1 MISRLSLLVQTVIV
15 VPEAS
20 PDPRSITLLNVMLND
35 VQVGTI
41 VRTPGD
47 FNAFSFEDSY
57 RATGGVPVVSLS
69 FRAAGGGLRKDPK
82 PVARALP
89 AFFANLLPED
99 KLREAM
105 EKHHA
110 GSVRAGNDFDLLVAL
125 GADLPGAV
133 RVVPSDGTVA
143 LPDDMRVPKPKAR
156 FSLAGVQMKL
166 SVINNTG
173 KGGGLTLPLGDEEGS
188 YIAKFPSTSF
198 PGVSENEYANL
209 ALAEAIGME
218 VPERELVEQSEFE
231 GIPKEF
237 ETLSDGKV
245 LLVKRFDRGSNGQ
258 RIHIEDFAQV
268 FGVYPSRKYEGAA
281 YHDIA
286 AALNVAVSSD
296 AALEF
301 VRRLALAAITG
312 NGDMHLKNWSLIY
325 HGVGDKPELAP
336 VYDVLSTIPYMPAD
350 SMALSFAGERPF
362 KALNAPRWK
371 AFANRARLPEGAVLK
386 AVVETAERV
395 NELWWSLPERKVVP
409 TKVIERIDAHVRLMT
424 PILENVQTDANL
436 TEQ

>member
-1 MISRLSLLVQTVIV
+1 M
-15 VPEAS
+15 PEAYL
-20 PDPRSITLLNVMLND
+20 DPRSISSLEVLLNDLK
-35 VQVGTI
+35 VGTI

-57 RATGGVPVVSLS
+57 RATGGFPVLSLS
-69 FRAAGGGLRKDPK
+69 FRAATGGLRKDPK

-125 GADLPGAV
+125 GSDLPGAV
-133 RVVPSDGTVA
+133 RVAPSEGTHV
-143 LPDDMRVPKPKAR
+143 RVDNLSFPKPKAR

-166 SVINNTG
+166 SVIKNTG
-173 KGGGLTLPLGDEEGS
+173 KGGGLTLPLGDEHGL
-188 YIAKFPSTSF
+188 YIAKFPSTAF

-209 ALAEAIGME
+209 ALAEAIGMD

-231 GIPKEF
+231 GIPEEF
-237 ETLSDGKV
+237 KTLSDGKV
-245 LLVKRFDRGSNGQ
+245 LLVKRFDRGAGGK

-268 FGVYPSRKYEGAA
+268 FGIYPSRKYEGAA

-286 AALNVAVSSD
+286 AALGIAVSSS

-325 HGVGDKPELAP
+325 RGAGDKPTFAP
-336 VYDVLSTIPYMPAD
+336 VYDLLSTIPYIPAD
-350 SMALSFAGERPF
+350 AMALSLAGERYF
-362 KALNAPRWK
+362 KAMNARRWK
-371 AFANRARLPEGAVLK
+371 AFANRARLPEAAVLK
-386 AVVETAERV
+386 AVTETVERV
-395 NELWWSLPERKVVP
+395 NQFWWSLPERAVVP
-409 TKVIERIDAHVRLMT
+409 EKVLERIDTHVKLMT
-424 PILENVQTDANL
+424 PILGTCTGWRAHHVVGLKSPENSSL
-436 TEQ
+436 

>member
-1 MISRLSLLVQTVIV
+1 M
-15 VPEAS
+15 PEAS
-20 PDPRSITLLNVMLND
+20 SDPRSISSLDVLLNDMK
-35 VQVGTI
+35 VGTI

-57 RATGGVPVVSLS
+57 RVSGGFPVLSLS
-69 FRAAGGGLRKDPK
+69 FRAATGGLRKDPK

-125 GADLPGAV
+125 GSDLPGAV
-133 RVVPSDGTVA
+133 RVVPSDGTIA
-143 LPDDMRVPKPKAR
+143 GLDNLPATKPKAR

-166 SVINNTG
+166 SVIKNTG
-173 KGGGLTLPLGDEEGS
+173 KGGGLTLPIGDEQGA

-198 PGVSENEYANL
+198 PGVSENEYTNL

-237 ETLSDGKV
+237 ETLSDGRV
-245 LLVKRFDRGSNGQ
+245 LLVKRFDRGANREQ
-258 RIHIEDFAQV
+258 MHIEDF
-268 FGVYPSRKYEGAA
+268 
-281 YHDIA
+281 
-286 AALNVAVSSD
+286 D

-325 HGVGDKPELAP
+325 RGAGDKPEFAP
-336 VYDVLSTIPYMPAD
+336 VYDVLSTIPYIPAD
-350 SMALSFAGERPF
+350 AMALSLAGERPF
-362 KALNAPRWK
+362 KALNAQRWK
-371 AFANRARLPEGAVLK
+371 AFANRARLPEAAVLK
-386 AVVETAERV
+386 AVVDTVERV
-395 NELWWSLPERKVVP
+395 NEVWWSLPERNVVP
-409 TKVIERIDAHVRLMT
+409 AKVLVRIDTHVRLMT
-424 PILENVQTDANL
+424 PILGTCAN
-436 TEQ
+436 

>member
-1 MISRLSLLVQTVIV
+1 MIFRHSLQIQTVNV
-15 VPEAS
+15 VTEAF
-20 PDPRSITLLNVMLND
+20 PNPRSISSLDVLLND
-35 VQVGTI
+35 VKVGTI

-69 FRAAGGGLRKDPK
+69 FRAVGGGLRKDPK

-110 GSVRAGNDFDLLVAL
+110 ESVRVGNDFDLLVAL

-133 RVVPSDGTVA
+133 RVVPGDGTFA
-143 LPDDMRVPKPKAR
+143 RQEDISAPKPKAR

-166 SVINNTG
+166 SVIKNTG
-173 KGGGLTLPLGDEEGS
+173 KGGGLTLPLGDEQGS

-245 LLVKRFDRGSNGQ
+245 LLVKRFDRGANGE

-286 AALNVAVSSD
+286 AALNVAVSSA

-301 VRRLALAAITG
+301 VRRLALAALTG

-325 HGVGDKPELAP
+325 RGAGDKSDLAP
-336 VYDVLSTIPYMPAD
+336 IYDVLSTIPYIPAD
-350 SMALSFAGERPF
+350 AMALSLVGERTF
-362 KALNAPRWK
+362 KALNAQRWK
-371 AFANRARLPEGAVLK
+371 AFANRARLPEAAVLN
-386 AVVETAERV
+386 AVIDTVERV
-395 NELWWSLPERKVVP
+395 DKLWWSLPEREVVP
-409 TKVIERIDAHVRLMT
+409 EKVLERIDAHIRLMT
-424 PILENVQTDANL
+424 PILATCAN
-436 TEQ
+436 

>member
-1 MISRLSLLVQTVIV
+1 MVT
-15 VPEAS
+15 EAF
-20 PDPRSITLLNVMLND
+20 PNPRSISSLDVLLND
-35 VQVGTI
+35 VKVGTL

-47 FNAFSFEDSY
+47 FNAFSFDDSY
-57 RATGGVPVVSLS
+57 RATGGFPVLSLS
-69 FRAAGGGLRKDPK
+69 FRAANGGLRKDPK
-82 PVARALP
+82 PIARALP

-110 GSVRAGNDFDLLVAL
+110 DSIRAGNDFDLLVAL
-125 GADLPGAV
+125 GSDLPGAV
-133 RVVPSDGTVA
+133 RVVPSDGTVVH
-143 LPDDMRVPKPKAR
+143 LNDIQVPKPKAR

-166 SVINNTG
+166 SVIKNTG
-173 KGGGLTLPLGDEEGS
+173 KGGGLTLPLGDEQGS

-218 VPERELVEQSEFE
+218 VPERELVEQSELE

-245 LLVKRFDRGSNGQ
+245 LLVKRFDRSINGE

-268 FGVYPSRKYEGAA
+268 FGVNPSRKYEGAA

-286 AALNVAVSSD
+286 AALNIAVSSA

-301 VRRLALAAITG
+301 ARRLALAALTG

-325 HGVGDKPELAP
+325 RGVGDKPDLAP
-336 VYDVLSTIPYMPAD
+336 VYDVLSTIPYIPAD
-350 SMALSFAGERPF
+350 AMALSLAGERPF
-362 KALNAPRWK
+362 KALDAQRWK
-371 AFANRARLPEGAVLK
+371 AFANRARLPEAAVLRV
-386 AVVETAERV
+386 VVETVERV
-395 NELWWSLPERKVVP
+395 NDRWWSLPEREVVP
-409 TKVIERIDAHVRLMT
+409 AKVLERMDAHVRLMT
-424 PILENVQTDANL
+424 PILCTCA
-436 TEQ
+436 T

>member
-1 MISRLSLLVQTVIV
+1 M
-15 VPEAS
+15 PEAS
-20 PDPRSITLLNVMLND
+20 YDLKSISSLDVLLND
-35 VQVGTI
+35 VRVGTVI
-41 VRTPGD
+41 RTPGD
-47 FNAFSFEDSY
+47 FNAFSFEESY
-57 RATGGVPVVSLS
+57 RATGGFPVLSLS
-69 FRAAGGGLRKDPK
+69 FRAATGALRKDPK

-125 GADLPGAV
+125 GSDLPGAV
-133 RVVPSDGTVA
+133 RVVPSDRTVTP
-143 LPDDMRVPKPKAR
+143 LDNPPTSRPKAR
-156 FSLAGVQMKL
+156 FSIAGVQMKL
-166 SVINNTG
+166 SVIKNTG
-173 KGGGLTLPLGDEEGS
+173 KGGGLTLPLGDDQGS

-198 PGVSENEYANL
+198 PDVSENEYANL

-245 LLVKRFDRGSNGQ
+245 LLVKRFDRAANGE

-301 VRRLALAAITG
+301 VRRLAFAAITG

-325 HGVGDKPELAP
+325 RGAGDKPALSP
-336 VYDVLSTIPYMPAD
+336 VYDVLSTVPYIPSDA
-350 SMALSFAGERPF
+350 MALSLAGERPF
-362 KALNAPRWK
+362 KALNAQRWK
-371 AFANRARLPEGAVLK
+371 AFANRARLPEPAVLK
-386 AVVETAERV
+386 AVTDTVERV
-395 NELWWSLPERKVVP
+395 NEVWWSLPERTVVP
-409 TKVIERIDAHVRLMT
+409 ARVLERIDTHVRLMT
-424 PILENVQTDANL
+424 TILGTCAD
-436 TEQ
+436 

>member
-1 MISRLSLLVQTVIV
+1 MVIV
-15 VPEAS
+15 VTEAF
-20 PDPRSITLLNVMLND
+20 PNPRSVSSLDVLLND
-35 VQVGTI
+35 VKVGTI

-57 RATGGVPVVSLS
+57 RATGGVPIVSLS
-69 FRAAGGGLRKDPK
+69 FRAASGGLRKDPK

-89 AFFANLLPED
+89 TFFANLLPED

-125 GADLPGAV
+125 GWDLPGAI
-133 RVVPSDGTVA
+133 RVVPSDRTVDH
-143 LPDDMRVPKPKAR
+143 LEDVPVFKPKAR

-166 SVINNTG
+166 SVIKNTG
-173 KGGGLTLPLGDEEGS
+173 KGGGLTLPLGDEQGS
-188 YIAKFPSTSF
+188 YIAKFPSTTF

-245 LLVKRFDRGSNGQ
+245 LLVKRFDRGANGE
-258 RIHIEDFAQV
+258 RIHVEDFAQV
-268 FGVYPSRKYEGAA
+268 FGVYSSRKYEGAA

-286 AALNVAVSSD
+286 AALNVAVSSA

-301 VRRLALAAITG
+301 VRRLALAALTG

-325 HGVGDKPELAP
+325 RGVGDKPDLAP
-336 VYDVLSTIPYMPAD
+336 IYDVLSTIPYIPSDA
-350 SMALSFAGERPF
+350 MALSLGGERPF
-362 KALNAPRWK
+362 KALNAQRWK
-371 AFANRARLPEGAVLK
+371 AFANRARLPEAAVLRV
-386 AVVETAERV
+386 VVETVERV
-395 NELWWSLPERKVVP
+395 NDRWWSLPERDVVP
-409 TKVIERIDAHVRLMT
+409 AKVLERTDAHVRLMT
-424 PILENVQTDANL
+424 PILCTCAN
-436 TEQ
+436 

>member
-1 MISRLSLLVQTVIV
+1 MS
-15 VPEAS
+15 EAS
-20 PDPRSITLLNVMLND
+20 SDPRSISSLDVLLND
-35 VQVGTI
+35 FKVGTI

-47 FNAFSFEDSY
+47 FNAFSFKESY
-57 RATGGVPVVSLS
+57 RATGGFPVLSLS
-69 FRAAGGGLRKDPK
+69 FRAATGGLRKDPK

-125 GADLPGAV
+125 GSDLPGAV
-133 RVVPSDGTVA
+133 RVVPSDGKVA
-143 LPDDMRVPKPKAR
+143 RLANLSAPKPKAR

-166 SVINNTG
+166 SVIKNTG
-173 KGGGLTLPLGDEEGS
+173 KDGGLTLPLGGDQGS

-218 VPERELVEQSEFE
+218 VPERELVEQSQFE

-245 LLVKRFDRGSNGQ
+245 LLVKRFDRGAKGE
-258 RIHIEDFAQV
+258 RIHTEDFAQV

-286 AALNVAVSSD
+286 AALNIAVSST

-325 HGVGDKPELAP
+325 REAGGKPQLAP
-336 VYDVLSTIPYMPAD
+336 VYDVLSTIPYIPAD
-350 SMALSFAGERPF
+350 AMALSLGGERPF
-362 KALNAPRWK
+362 KAMSVQRWK
-371 AFANRARLPEGAVLK
+371 AFANRARLPDAAVLK
-386 AVVETAERV
+386 AVADTVERV
-395 NELWWSLPERKVVP
+395 NARWWSLPERKVVP
-409 TKVIERIDAHVRLMT
+409 EKVLERIDTHLRLIT
-424 PILENVQTDANL
+424 TVLRTCGD
-436 TEQ
+436 

>member
-1 MISRLSLLVQTVIV
+1 M
-15 VPEAS
+15 PEALS
-20 PDPRSITLLNVMLND
+20 DPRSISSLDVLLND
-35 VQVGTI
+35 IKVGTI

-57 RATGGVPVVSLS
+57 RATGGFPVLSLS
-69 FRAAGGGLRKDPK
+69 FRAATGGLRKDPK

-125 GADLPGAV
+125 GSDLPGAV
-133 RVVPSDGTVA
+133 RVVPSDGTLA
-143 LPDDMRVPKPKAR
+143 RLDNLPATKPKAR

-166 SVINNTG
+166 SVIKNTG
-173 KGGGLTLPLGDEEGS
+173 KGGGLTLPIGDEQGA

-237 ETLSDGKV
+237 ETLSDGRV
-245 LLVKRFDRGSNGQ
+245 LLVKRFDRGTNGE

-325 HGVGDKPELAP
+325 RGAGDKPQLAP
-336 VYDVLSTIPYMPAD
+336 VYDVLSTVPYIPAD
-350 SMALSFAGERPF
+350 AMALSLAGERAF
-362 KALNAPRWK
+362 KALYVQRWN
-371 AFANRARLPEGAVLK
+371 AFANRARLPEAVVLK
-386 AVVETAERV
+386 AVVDTVERV
-395 NELWWSLPERKVVP
+395 NEVWWSLPERSVAP
-409 TKVIERIDAHVRLMT
+409 TKVLERIDTHVRLMT
-424 PILENVQTDANL
+424 PILGTCSE
-436 TEQ
+436 

>member
-1 MISRLSLLVQTVIV
+1 MVMLM
-15 VPEAS
+15 PETY
-20 PDPRSITLLNVMLND
+20 PDPKSISSLDVLLNDLK
-35 VQVGTI
+35 VGTI

-57 RATGGVPVVSLS
+57 RATGGFPVLSLS
-69 FRAAGGGLRKDPK
+69 FRAATGGLRKDPK
-82 PVARALP
+82 PVAKALP

-110 GSVRAGNDFDLLVAL
+110 GSVRAGNDFDLLIAL
-125 GADLPGAV
+125 GSDLPGAV
-133 RVVPSDGTVA
+133 RVVPGEGSIARIDDLS
-143 LPDDMRVPKPKAR
+143 LPTPKAR

-166 SVINNTG
+166 SVIKNTG
-173 KGGGLTLPLGDEEGS
+173 KGGGLTIPLGDEQGS

-209 ALAEAIGME
+209 ALAEAIGMG

-231 GIPKEF
+231 GIPEEF
-237 ETLSDGKV
+237 KTLSDGKV
-245 LLVKRFDRGSNGQ
+245 LLVKRFDRGAGGE

-268 FGVYPSRKYEGAA
+268 FGIYPSRKYEGAA

-286 AALNVAVSSD
+286 AAIGIAVSTA

-325 HGVGDKPELAP
+325 RGADDKPALAP
-336 VYDVLSTIPYMPAD
+336 VYDVLSTVPYIPAD
-350 SMALSFAGERPF
+350 AMALSLAGERSF
-362 KALNAPRWK
+362 RTMNAQRWK
-371 AFANRARLPEGAVLK
+371 VFANRARLPEAAVLK
-386 AVVETAERV
+386 AVTETVERV
-395 NELWWSLPERKVVP
+395 NQLWWSLPEREVVAAKVL
-409 TKVIERIDAHVRLMT
+409 ERIDAHVKLMT
-424 PILENVQTDANL
+424 PILGTCAG
-436 TEQ
+436 

>member
-1 MISRLSLLVQTVIV
+1 M
-15 VPEAS
+15 PEAS
-20 PDPRSITLLNVMLND
+20 SDPRSISSLDVLLNDMKI
-35 VQVGTI
+35 GMI
-41 VRTPGD
+41 VRTPGE

-57 RATGGVPVVSLS
+57 RATGGFPVLSLS
-69 FRAAGGGLRKDPK
+69 FRAVTGGLRKDPK

-110 GSVRAGNDFDLLVAL
+110 ESVRAGNDFDLLVAL
-125 GADLPGAV
+125 GSDLPGAV
-133 RVVPSDGTVA
+133 RVMPSDTA
-143 LPDDMRVPKPKAR
+143 IASFDNLPVPKPKAR

-166 SVINNTG
+166 SVIKNTG
-173 KGGGLTLPLGDEEGS
+173 KGGGLTLPFGDDQGS

-209 ALAEAIGME
+209 ALAEAIGMD
-218 VPERELVEQSEFE
+218 VPERELVDQSEFE

-237 ETLSDGKV
+237 ETLSDGRV
-245 LLVKRFDRGSNGQ
+245 LLVKRFDRGANGE

-325 HGVGDKPELAP
+325 RGAGDKPVFAP
-336 VYDVLSTIPYMPAD
+336 VYDVLSTIPYIPAD
-350 SMALSFAGERPF
+350 AMALSLAGERSF
-362 KALNAPRWK
+362 KALNAQRWK
-371 AFANRARLPEGAVLK
+371 AFANRARLPEAAVLK
-386 AVVETAERV
+386 AVVDTVERV
-395 NELWWSLPERKVVP
+395 NEVWWSLPERSVAPAKVL
-409 TKVIERIDAHVRLMT
+409 ERIDTHVSLMT
-424 PILENVQTDANL
+424 PILGACAE
-436 TEQ
+436 